1 MNCVTPGGDRPRSG
15 HVLGWRAGAASI
27 AVMTAFVTVPVRA
40 SDATA
45 GQRAPGNV
53 FTDGGSSSRD
63 VRRQSLE
70 SLPVERMHPAHRRDV
85 EAFVRSTTV
94 FRRLP
99 EATVTCDAEL
109 LAFLLDKPD
118 TLVDVWRVL
127 DISRLSLDP
136 IAPDQW
142 HLADGYGT
150 EGVVRLLHRERTRHG
165 GLLVFHGRGAY
176 SGPLSPRRLTGSCL
190 VVVRHRPAAGD
201 EEGMPRHVVT
211 IDAFLDVDGLG
222 LEIVTRALQ
231 PLIVLSAASNLHEI
245 ALFVSQFAAAG
256 ARNPG
261 GVARFT
267 ERMPRTAPEDR
278 RTLALLAG
286 GGGTTTLAPGDDELR
301 TELAARWLTVEQLD
315 ASRAR

>member
-1 MNCVTPGGDRPRSG
+1 MKRVTLGGYRLRRRNVLARGASG
-15 HVLGWRAGAASI
+15 LVLAVITAVGAAP
-27 AVMTAFVTVPVRA
+27 APG
-40 SDATA
+40 SDVA
-45 GQRAPGNV
+45 GQLAPGM
-53 FTDGGSSSRD
+53 FADGGSSSRE

-70 SLPVERMHPAHRRDV
+70 SLPVERMPAAHRRDI
-85 EAFVRSTTV
+85 EAFERSTTI

-99 EATVTCDAEL
+99 EATVTCDADL
-109 LAFLLDKPD
+109 LGFLLDKPEA
-118 TLVDVWRVL
+118 LVDVWRVL
-127 DISRLSLDP
+127 EISRLSLDP

-142 HLADGYGT
+142 RLADGYGT

-190 VVVRHRPAAGD
+190 VVVRHRQTEGD
-201 EEGMPRHVVT
+201 DTPRARHVVT

-222 LEIVTRALQ
+222 LELVTRALH

-245 ALFVSQFAAAG
+245 SLFVSQFAAAG

-278 RTLALLAG
+278 RRLALLAG
-286 GGGTTTLAPGDDELR
+286 GGDATTLGPTDDELR
-301 TELAARWLTVEQLD
+301 TELAARWLSVEQLD
-315 ASRAR
+315 ASRSR